1 MRYNSSVANLRLGGC
16 ILRRKIALILAVV
29 FIGVSFSACSSKKE
43 AVSGD
48 VVAIVNGEKIT
59 NAEYQQ
65 IFNQVKE
72 QIESAPTY
80 TKDIWDKDYQG
91 KKFLDLV
98 KENVLDSLVAQKV
111 LLQDA
116 KKKNITVTD
125 KEVEEEYNKEKQFN
139 SKVTKEQIRD
149 YLIIDKLFAEYTKD
163 VKVTEEEMKKY
174 YEEHKESFEVA
185 KARHIL
191 VADEKTAEDI
201 YKRLMKGEDFAAL
214 AKEYSIDTATKD
226 NGGELG
232 EFPRG
237 VMTPEFEDAAFSLK
251 PGEISKPVKTQYG
264 YHIIQLESITLKPFD
279 EVKAAIENYLLQ
291 DKKNEVIKNKYD
303 ELVKASKIEKFP
315 QNIKVKVS

>member
-1 MRYNSSVANLRLGGC
+1 M
-16 ILRRKIALILAVV
+16 RRKIALILAVI
-29 FIGVSFSACSSKKE
+29 FIGVSLSACSSKKE

-48 VVAIVNGEKIT
+48 VVAVVNGEKIT

-72 QIESAPTY
+72 QIESSPTY

-98 KENVLDSLVAQKV
+98 KENVLDSLVAQKL
-111 LLQDA
+111 LLQEA

-139 SKVTKEQIRD
+139 SKVTKEQIKD

-163 VKVTEEEMKKY
+163 VKVTEEELKKY
-174 YEEHKESFEVA
+174 YDEHKESFEIA

-201 YKRLMKGEDFAAL
+201 YQRLMKGEDFAAL

-237 VMTPEFEDAAFSLK
+237 VMTPEFEDVAFSLK

-279 EVKAAIENYLLQ
+279 EVKATIESYLLH
-291 DKKNEVIKNKYD
+291 DKKNEVIKEKYD